1 MRLKNLFGRWRR
13 RSWLVASAVVFLVAA
28 GSIYWFGYGPA
39 TASTT
44 ATAVSTNVTVRLQP
58 LVHSVSASGTL
69 TPTSQTAVSFVASGT
84 VTAVNVT
91 AGSTVTAGQ
100 TLATVDTLTERSNL
114 LSAKA
119 NLAAAQATLASAQT
133 ASSGSTAEL
142 AKIAADQA
150 AVTVATA
157 SVTAAQTKYDG
168 TTLVSPVGGLVTAV
182 NTAVGNVI
190 SSGSSASGSSSA
202 SAGGSSGS
210 TVSASASSAAAF
222 TIVGTGSWSVAVSLG
237 ASDIKNVKVA
247 QQVNL
252 ATTENTAFFGT
263 VASIGLLPTTSTGAA
278 TYPVVIAVT
287 GSPTQLFDGVTA
299 TAKIVYKKRTDVLTV
314 RAGAVTTANGVSTVQ
329 KIVGDKKVKTTVGVG
344 ETVGNLTEIT
354 KGLAA
359 GDQVSE
365 TLFTIGKG
373 NAGTTRGNWPGGF
386 QRPDRAPGNTTGGAT
401 NG

>member
-1 MRLKNLFGRWRR
+1 MLF
-13 RSWLVASAVVFLVAA
+13 RS
-28 GSIYWFGYGPA
+28 
-39 TASTT
+39 
-44 ATAVSTNVTVRLQP
+44 
-58 LVHSVSASGTL
+58 
-69 TPTSQTAVSFVASGT
+69 
-84 VTAVNVT
+84 
-91 AGSTVTAGQ
+91 
-100 TLATVDTLTERSNL
+100 
-114 LSAKA
+114 
-119 NLAAAQATLASAQT
+119 
-133 ASSGSTAEL
+133 
-142 AKIAADQA
+142 
-150 AVTVATA
+150 VTVATA

-287 GSPTQLFDGVTA
+287 GSPTQLFDGE
-299 TAKIVYKKRTDVLTV
+299 IG
-314 RAGAVTTANGVSTVQ
+314 RAHV
-329 KIVGDKKVKTTVGVG
+329 
-344 ETVGNLTEIT
+344 
-354 KGLAA
+354 
-359 GDQVSE
+359 
-365 TLFTIGKG
+365 
-373 NAGTTRGNWPGGF
+373 
-386 QRPDRAPGNTTGGAT
+386 
-401 NG
+401 